1 MKLYECPRCGT
12 PSFGKVD
19 QSEVSD
25 TVCCPECG
33 HQDYAFVFE
42 RGAGETEKITKPQ
55 GRFHKDIFNDIQR
68 VSRKFVDGESVN
80 SILADLTK
88 RYRIGTENL
97 VEIINAYLKPKTKE
111 LYNPLYFVA
120 IDEDRVP
127 ELTIDEP
134 PTLEEPIGCKGEG
147 APSELAW
154 RERYE
159 QSQALLANL
168 ESRYAALLEKYRL
181 QGIELKNLR
190 NLYE

>member
-1 MKLYECPRCGT
+1 MKLYVCPRCGT
-12 PSFGKVD
+12 PSFGNID

-42 RGAGETEKITKPQ
+42 RGVGETEKITKSQ
-55 GRFHKDIFNDIQR
+55 GRFHKDIFKDIQSI
-68 VSRKFVDGESVN
+68 SRKFVDGETVN

-88 RYRIGTENL
+88 RYRIGTDNL
-97 VEIINAYLKPKTKE
+97 VEIINAYLKPKSKE

-127 ELTIDEP
+127 ELTI
-134 PTLEEPIGCKGEG
+134 EEVPAAVNPIEYERKESS
-147 APSELAW
+147 SELAW

-168 ESRYAALLEKYRL
+168 EARYANLLEKYKL

-190 NLYE
+190 DLYE